1 VELSLTVLCRRKRK
15 SLDFEE
21 RTCFKTTENKKR
33 SKNHHHWK
41 SLHADGMDKEKAK
54 DGGIDTKQSVG
65 GADFNSSSS
74 TTTTAAAAAAA
85 LSLSDKTSALST
97 TVHEETTGTISDSA
111 SRSINDS
118 HVDKGDSSLFGW
130 LTSFFSS

>member
-1 VELSLTVLCRRKRK
+1 
-15 SLDFEE
+15 
-21 RTCFKTTENKKR
+21 
-33 SKNHHHWK
+33 
-41 SLHADGMDKEKAK
+41 MDTEKAK
-54 DGGIDTKQSVG
+54 DDGIDTKQSVG

-74 TTTTAAAAAAA
+74 TTTAAAAAAA
-85 LSLSDKTSALST
+85 AAAVSLSDKTSALST

-111 SRSINDS
+111 SHFINDS